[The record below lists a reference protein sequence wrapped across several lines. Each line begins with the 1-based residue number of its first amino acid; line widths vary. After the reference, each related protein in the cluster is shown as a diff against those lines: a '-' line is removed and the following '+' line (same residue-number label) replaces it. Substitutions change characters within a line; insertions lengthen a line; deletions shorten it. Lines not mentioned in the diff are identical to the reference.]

1 MQTQPTVSFDG
12 VAVDDAVRDAAL
24 GHVDKLES
32 FCRDIIGCH
41 VVLSQPHRHPR
52 RGRLWSVRIDLVVPG
67 VDIIVNRTHC
77 RDQAH
82 EDPLVALRD
91 AFRAAERRL
100 EEHVRE
106 RRGETKTHVPHDEG
120 RILRVLPEEGYGF
133 IATADGREIY
143 FHAHALSECGLCE
156 VVAGMPVRFTVEDG
170 DDGPQATWVHVTAPG
185 GPSRTAPG
193 PAAPPSRA
201 LPAGGPSVAAT
212 FSPSS
217 SPSATGEPGGD
228 QPRREVTP

>member
-12 VAVDDAVRDAAL
+12 VAVDDAVRDAAFA
-24 GHVDKLES
+24 HVDKLET
-32 FCRDIIGCH
+32 FCRDIVGCH

-52 RGRLWSVRIDLVVPG
+52 RGRLWSVRVDLVVPG

-91 AFRAAERRL
+91 AFDAAQRRL

-106 RRGETKTHVPHDEG
+106 RRGQVKAHVPHDEG
-120 RILRVLPEEGYGF
+120 RILRVLPDGGYGF

-143 FHAHALSECGLCE
+143 FHGHALSECGLCE
-156 VVAGMPVRFTVEDG
+156 LAAGTPVRFTVEDG
-170 DDGPQATWVHVTAPG
+170 DDGPQATWVHVI
-185 GPSRTAPG
+185 G
-193 PAAPPSRA
+193 PAPAARPP
-201 LPAGGPSVAAT
+201 
-212 FSPSS
+212 
-217 SPSATGEPGGD
+217 ATGE
-228 QPRREVTP
+228 VTT